1 MEQKVFEE
9 IMTRNMLK
17 WLNLSDYTFKK
28 SSKSH
33 EETCKENPFP
43 KKQNK
48 TKKILK
54 TDKKKK
60 ILCLQRRNSWTKK
73 DVTAETIDMEH
84 KK

>member
-43 KKQNK
+43 KKTKQNK
-48 TKKILK
+48 ENP
-54 TDKKKK
+54 
-60 ILCLQRRNSWTKK
+60 QNR
-73 DVTAETIDMEH
+73 
-84 KK
+84 

>member
-1 MEQKVFEE
+1 
-9 IMTRNMLK
+9 MTRNMLK

-60 ILCLQRRNSWTKK
+60 NTLPSEKEQLDQKGCNSRNN
-73 DVTAETIDMEH
+73 
-84 KK
+84 

>member
-1 MEQKVFEE
+1 MRKHA
-9 IMTRNMLK
+9 
-17 WLNLSDYTFKK
+17 KK
-28 SSKSH
+28 TH
-33 EETCKENPFP
+33 FQ